1 MANKTFQGR
10 IVQKH
15 DTKANWDK
23 ATNFIPL
30 KGEIIIYDDLNKIK
44 IGNGTTT
51 VVNLPYSTTINYND
65 LTNKPIIPSVG
76 NGTLTIQKNGTTID
90 SFTANATADKTINIT
105 VPEKTDYEL
114 PITITED
121 SSNNTFT
128 IDRDVNEIFSAVK
141 NNLDVYCIYGPTYY
155 KSSGLF
161 TIPDKTPYIT
171 FSAIDNKN
179 NSLSTFYI
187 DEDGTISFKEIS
199 LAECLPLA
207 GGTMNKN
214 ASINLNGGT
223 LQNISQA
230 SFKVHTPEFTDPLI
244 LDWSYSPANN
254 TIKGSFTNDY
264 GGEPIL
270 ELYTP
275 DDATG
280 SIVVN
285 ASWVKKQLEA
295 NSGST
300 TIITWSDDGT

>member
-15 DTKANWDK
+15 DTKANWEK

-30 KGEIIIYDDLNKIK
+30 KGEIIVYDDLNKIK
-44 IGNGTTT
+44 IGDGTTT

-65 LTNKPIIPSVG
+65 LTNKPTIPSVG
-76 NGTLTIQKNGTTID
+76 NGTLTIQKNGTKID
-90 SFTANATADKTINIT
+90 TFTANATADKTINIT

-114 PITITED
+114 PITITENT
-121 SSNNTFT
+121 SNNTFT
-128 IDRDVNEIFSAVK
+128 IDRDVNEIFNAVK
-141 NNLDVYCIYGPTYY
+141 NNLDVFCIYGETYY
-155 KSSGLF
+155 KSPRLF
-161 TIPDKTPYIT
+161 APLDVTPYIT

-179 NSLSTFYI
+179 NLLSTFYI
-187 DEDGTISFKEIS
+187 GEDGTISFKTIS

-207 GGTMNKN
+207 GGTMNRN
-214 ASINLNGGT
+214 ASIDLNGGT
-223 LQNISQA
+223 LQNISQT
-230 SFKVHTPEFTDPLI
+230 SFKINTRVFTDPLI
-244 LDWSYSPANN
+244 LDWSYNSADN

-264 GGEPIL
+264 GGEPTL

-285 ASWVKKQLEA
+285 ASWVKKQLAA
-295 NSGST
+295 NSAST

>member
-44 IGNGTTT
+44 IGDGTTT
-51 VVNLPYSTTINYND
+51 VVKLPYSTTINYND
-65 LTNKPIIPSVG
+65 LTNKPTIPSVG
-76 NGTLTIQKNGTTID
+76 NGTLTIQKNGTKID
-90 SFTANATADKTINIT
+90 TFTANATADKTINIT

-128 IDRDVNEIFSAVK
+128 IDRDINEIFNAVK
-141 NNLDVYCIYGPTYY
+141 NNLDVFCIYGETYY
-155 KSSGLF
+155 KSPRLF
-161 TIPDKTPYIT
+161 APLDVTPYIT
-171 FSAIDNKN
+171 FSAINNKN

-187 DEDGTISFKEIS
+187 DENGTISFKRIS

-207 GGTMNKN
+207 GGTMNKD
-214 ASINLNGGT
+214 ASIDLNGGT
-223 LQNISQA
+223 IQNISQT
-230 SFKVHTPEFTDPLI
+230 SFKINTREFTDPLI
-244 LDWSYSPANN
+244 LDWSYNSADN

-264 GGEPIL
+264 GGEPTL

-295 NSGST
+295 NGSST
-300 TIITWSDDGT
+300 TIITWTDDGT